1 MIDGQTG
8 ERRILLESLGRIHAN
23 LAGLDV
29 RPLIEMDAALAL
41 VDVGQLRAAVI
52 ITGQQ
57 LLDVARALRE
67 NR

>member
-41 VDVGQLRAAVI
+41 VDVSQLRSAVI